1 MKNNIR
7 NLGAYAAFNIV
18 AKPNGGVEAFL
29 NKIRNEALK
38 TGYDLGWKAGSV
50 FGYSVG
56 FQDGYKSGYK
66 KGAITLG
73 IIGGVATIGVFAGTV
88 LYFKH
93 KEKKNKQ
100 LQLKNEL

>member
-1 MKNNIR
+1 MKSQIV
-7 NLGAYAAFNIV
+7 NLGAYAAFSIA

-29 NKIRNEALK
+29 NKIRNEAIK

-50 FGYSVG
+50 FGYSIG
-56 FQDGYKSGYK
+56 FQDGHKSGYK
-66 KGAITLG
+66 KGAITFG
-73 IIGGVATIGVFAGTV
+73 IIGGVATIGVFVGTI

-100 LQLKNEL
+100 LELRK